1 MKALQSIRPGFH
13 VIAHCVACL
22 LEIIASAYPE
32 TAAQET
38 AALSSGRREV
48 LPVTVK
54 QLTSQRD

>member
-32 TAAQET
+32 TAAQDT
-38 AALSSGRREV
+38 AAALSSGRREV

-54 QLTSQRD
+54 